1 MRALVLAGLVLLSG
15 CIIDNDPLRVESFT
29 ADTPASFTYIAQT
42 NTVMTEND
50 DGEAERI
57 RRDWLAQAL
66 DAHAMCGAGYV
77 IETRRFAQPWE
88 GLFGNGGDVI
98 YTGRCLQ

>member
-1 MRALVLAGLVLLSG
+1 MRALVLVCLVLFAG
-15 CIIDNDPLRVESFT
+15 CIIDNDPVRVESFA
-29 ADTPASFTYIAQT
+29 ADTPATFTYGVQT

-66 DAHAMCGAGYV
+66 NVNAMCSAGYV

-88 GLFGNGGDVI
+88 GLFGNGRDIV